1 MINIIWVVFV
11 VLSIGYGVITGNAEH
26 IIEQILNSGNDTVKL
41 LMKLGPLICIWVG
54 IMRIG
59 EKSGLLDKLALF
71 LSPVFAKVFPSI
83 PKGDKA
89 ISLIASNV
97 VVNMFGLGNAATPF
111 GLKAMKRLD
120 ELNNHKKTASDAMIT
135 FMVINTCGIT
145 IVPTTVIAMRSLYH
159 SSNPAA
165 IIIPSMI
172 ATTIALT
179 SGLLIDAYIR
189 SRKR

>member
-11 VLSIGYGVITGNAEH
+11 VLSISYGIVTGNAQQVV
-26 IIEQILNSGNDTVKL
+26 EQILNSGNDTVKL
-41 LMKLGPLICIWVG
+41 LLKLGPLICIWVG

-71 LSPVFAKVFPSI
+71 LSPVFTKVFPSI

-165 IIIPSMI
+165 IILPSVI
-172 ATTIALT
+172 ATSIALT
-179 SGLLIDAYIR
+179 SGLLIDAYLR
-189 SRKR
+189 RRNK